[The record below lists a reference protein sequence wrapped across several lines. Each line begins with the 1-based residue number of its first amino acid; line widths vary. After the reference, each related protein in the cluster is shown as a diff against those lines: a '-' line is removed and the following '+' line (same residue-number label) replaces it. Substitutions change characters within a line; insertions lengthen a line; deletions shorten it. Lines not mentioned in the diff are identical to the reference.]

1 MMENLISG
9 FFLFATI
16 DSFVALGIGVFIGVI
31 VGAIPGLT
39 TPMAVALTLP
49 FTFTLPPVTGI
60 LLLLGVYKGGIYGGS
75 ITAILI
81 NAPGTPAASCTVL
94 DGYPMA
100 KKGEAKR
107 ALDMALYSSCVAD
120 FISNIAL
127 IFGVSCLYLT
137 GPSKTQLWN
146 LMPFGL
152 SVVLLGLTLA
162 DGAISVNESMGFVG
176 ILMIFMFVLFK
187 TDGLAEED
195 SSGSNEFGRSL
206 FMSLIGLVAL
216 VAGANIAVIYAE
228 NTALLLGVPKLIIGL
243 TIIALGTSLPELA
256 ATIATLRKGKH
267 QMVVGNIIGSNVFN
281 LVFIIPMIGFFGSV
295 ELSPMVM
302 QRDFY
307 ILLALSM
314 IFILLAVVLT
324 KLQFRKNIFSIS
336 GVVLIASYV
345 LYISALSGII

>member
-1 MMENLISG
+1 MELATNIS
-9 FFLFATI
+9 
-16 DSFVALGIGVFIGVI
+16 
-31 VGAIPGLT
+31 
-39 TPMAVALTLP
+39 
-49 FTFTLPPVTGI
+49 
-60 LLLLGVYKGGIYGGS
+60 LLLLGISILVWGANKFVDHASVIAKHMGISDLVIGLTLIAFGTSAPEIFVGISS
-75 ITAILI
+75 IVNQNEEIALGTAIGS
-81 NAPGTPAASCTVL
+81 N
-94 DGYPMA
+94 
-100 KKGEAKR
+100 
-107 ALDMALYSSCVAD
+107 
-120 FISNIAL
+120 ISNIAL

-146 LMPFGL
+146 FVPFGL
-152 SVVLLGLTLA
+152 SVILLGLTLV
-162 DGAISVNESMGFVG
+162 DGKISFNESMGFVG

-195 SSGSNEFGRSL
+195 SLDSSEFGHSL
-206 FMSLIGLVAL
+206 LVSFIGLVAL
-216 VAGANIAVIYAE
+216 IAGANIAVIYAE
-228 NTALLLGVPKLIIGL
+228 NTALLLGVPQLIIGL

-256 ATIATLRKGKH
+256 ATIVALKKGKH

-314 IFILLAVVLT
+314 VFILLAVVLT

-345 LYISALSGII
+345 LYISTLSGII

>member
-1 MMENLISG
+1 MDLATNIS
-9 FFLFATI
+9 
-16 DSFVALGIGVFIGVI
+16 
-31 VGAIPGLT
+31 
-39 TPMAVALTLP
+39 
-49 FTFTLPPVTGI
+49 
-60 LLLLGVYKGGIYGGS
+60 LLLLGISILVWGANKFVDHASVIAKHMGISDLVIGLTLIAFGTSAPEIFVGISS
-75 ITAILI
+75 IINENEEIALGTAIGS
-81 NAPGTPAASCTVL
+81 N
-94 DGYPMA
+94 
-100 KKGEAKR
+100 
-107 ALDMALYSSCVAD
+107 
-120 FISNIAL
+120 ISNIAL

-146 LMPFGL
+146 FVPFGL
-152 SVVLLGLTLA
+152 SVILLGLTLV
-162 DGAISVNESMGFVG
+162 DGKISFNESMGFVG

-187 TDGLAEED
+187 TDALTEED
-195 SSGSNEFGRSL
+195 SLDSNKFGRSL
-206 FMSLIGLVAL
+206 FVSLIGLIAL
-216 VAGANIAVIYAE
+216 IAGANIAVIYAE
-228 NTALLLGVPKLIIGL
+228 NTALLLGVPQLIIGL

-256 ATIATLRKGKH
+256 ATIVALRKGKH

-314 IFILLAVVLT
+314 VFILLAVVLT
-324 KLQFRKNIFSIS
+324 KLRFRKNVFSIS

>member
-1 MMENLISG
+1 MELATNIS
-9 FFLFATI
+9 
-16 DSFVALGIGVFIGVI
+16 
-31 VGAIPGLT
+31 
-39 TPMAVALTLP
+39 
-49 FTFTLPPVTGI
+49 
-60 LLLLGVYKGGIYGGS
+60 LLLLGISILVWGANKFVDHASVIAKHMGISDLVIGLTLIAFGTSAPEIFVGISS
-75 ITAILI
+75 IVNQNEEIALGTAIGS
-81 NAPGTPAASCTVL
+81 N
-94 DGYPMA
+94 
-100 KKGEAKR
+100 
-107 ALDMALYSSCVAD
+107 
-120 FISNIAL
+120 ISNIAL

-146 LMPFGL
+146 FVPFGL
-152 SVVLLGLTLA
+152 SVILLGLTLV
-162 DGAISVNESMGFVG
+162 DGKISFNESMGFVG

-195 SSGSNEFGRSL
+195 SLDSSEFGHSL
-206 FMSLIGLVAL
+206 FVSLIGLVAL
-216 VAGANIAVIYAE
+216 IAGANIAVIYAE
-228 NTALLLGVPKLIIGL
+228 NTALLLGVPQLIIGL

-256 ATIATLRKGKH
+256 ATIVALRKGKH

-295 ELSPMVM
+295 ELSPIVM

-314 IFILLAVVLT
+314 VFILLAVVLT
-324 KLQFRKNIFSIS
+324 KLKFRKNIFSIS

>member
-1 MMENLISG
+1 MELATNIS
-9 FFLFATI
+9 
-16 DSFVALGIGVFIGVI
+16 
-31 VGAIPGLT
+31 
-39 TPMAVALTLP
+39 
-49 FTFTLPPVTGI
+49 
-60 LLLLGVYKGGIYGGS
+60 LLLLGISILVWGANKFVDHASVIAKHMGISDLVIGLTLIAFGTSAPEIFVGISS
-75 ITAILI
+75 IVNQNEEIALGTAIGS
-81 NAPGTPAASCTVL
+81 N
-94 DGYPMA
+94 
-100 KKGEAKR
+100 
-107 ALDMALYSSCVAD
+107 
-120 FISNIAL
+120 ISNIAL

-146 LMPFGL
+146 FVPFGL
-152 SVVLLGLTLA
+152 SVILLGLTLA
-162 DGAISVNESMGFVG
+162 DGEISFNESMGFVG

-195 SSGSNEFGRSL
+195 LEDSSEFGHSL
-206 FMSLIGLVAL
+206 FVSLIGLVAL
-216 VAGANIAVIYAE
+216 IAGANIAVIYAE
-228 NTALLLGVPKLIIGL
+228 NTALLLGVPQLIIGL

-256 ATIATLRKGKH
+256 ATIVALKKGKH

-295 ELSPMVM
+295 ELSPIVM

-314 IFILLAVVLT
+314 VFILLAVVLT

-345 LYISALSGII
+345 LYISTLSGII

>member
-1 MMENLISG
+1 MELATNIS
-9 FFLFATI
+9 
-16 DSFVALGIGVFIGVI
+16 
-31 VGAIPGLT
+31 
-39 TPMAVALTLP
+39 
-49 FTFTLPPVTGI
+49 
-60 LLLLGVYKGGIYGGS
+60 LLLLGISILVWGANKFVDHASVIAKHMGISDLVIGLTLIAFGTSAPEIFVGISS
-75 ITAILI
+75 IINQNEEIALGTAIGS
-81 NAPGTPAASCTVL
+81 N
-94 DGYPMA
+94 
-100 KKGEAKR
+100 
-107 ALDMALYSSCVAD
+107 
-120 FISNIAL
+120 ISNIAL

-146 LMPFGL
+146 FVPFGL
-152 SVVLLGLTLA
+152 SVILLGLTLV
-162 DGAISVNESMGFVG
+162 DGKISFNESMGFVG

-195 SSGSNEFGRSL
+195 SEDSSEFGHSL
-206 FMSLIGLVAL
+206 FVSLIGLVAL
-216 VAGANIAVIYAE
+216 IAGANIAVVYAE
-228 NTALLLGVPKLIIGL
+228 NTALLLGVPQLIIGL

-256 ATIATLRKGKH
+256 ATIVALRKGKH

-295 ELSPMVM
+295 ELSPIVM

-314 IFILLAVVLT
+314 VFILLAVILT

-345 LYISALSGII
+345 LYISALSGIV

>member
-1 MMENLISG
+1 MEL
-9 FFLFATI
+9 ATNI
-16 DSFVALGIGVFIGVI
+16 F
-31 VGAIPGLT
+31 
-39 TPMAVALTLP
+39 
-49 FTFTLPPVTGI
+49 
-60 LLLLGVYKGGIYGGS
+60 LLLLGISILVWGANKFVDHASVIAKHMGISDLVIGLTLIAFGTSAPEIFVGISS
-75 ITAILI
+75 IINQNEEIALGTAIGS
-81 NAPGTPAASCTVL
+81 N
-94 DGYPMA
+94 
-100 KKGEAKR
+100 
-107 ALDMALYSSCVAD
+107 
-120 FISNIAL
+120 ISNIAL

-146 LMPFGL
+146 FVPFGL
-152 SVVLLGLTLA
+152 SVVLLGLTLV
-162 DGAISVNESMGFVG
+162 DGKISFNESMGFVG

-187 TDGLAEED
+187 TDSLAEED
-195 SSGSNEFGRSL
+195 SLESNEFGRSL
-206 FMSLIGLVAL
+206 FISLIGLVAL
-216 VAGANIAVIYAE
+216 IAGANIAVVYAE
-228 NTALLLGVPKLIIGL
+228 NTALLLGVPQLIIGL

-256 ATIATLRKGKH
+256 ATIVALKKGKH

-314 IFILLAVVLT
+314 VFILLAVVLT

-345 LYISALSGII
+345 LYISTLSGII